1 MLGHSTPVVTANIYI
16 ALKDNNARACGV
28 LADVYAGE
36 ENKNGG
42 WKVDEIY
49 NSNEVKRQKKN
60 RST

>member
-1 MLGHSTPVVTANIYI
+1 MLGHSTPVVTADIYAL

-42 WKVDEIY
+42 
-49 NSNEVKRQKKN
+49 
-60 RST
+60 